1 MKNCTKRKSYRTLFR
16 AVERKDLDKIKKELP
31 GYRRSS
37 LREESL
43 LFAGHFAGLETVEF
57 LLKNGVNANEQD
69 DMGDTVLNYAAAE
82 NNVAEVEL
90 LLKYGALPD
99 IPNVHGEDAFSFAC
113 TWGALEAAVCLYNHG
128 SRMTWVKNNWTIRVC
143 DENSNLT
150 KEIKDFLRSINIFT
164 QDSVPHMG

>member
-69 DMGDTVLNYAAAE
+69 DIGDTVLNYAAAE

-90 LLKYGALPD
+90 LLKYEQNQL
-99 IPNVHGEDAFSFAC
+99 
-113 TWGALEAAVCLYNHG
+113 
-128 SRMTWVKNNWTIRVC
+128 
-143 DENSNLT
+143 
-150 KEIKDFLRSINIFT
+150 KEIILHT
-164 QDSVPHMG
+164 V

>member
-16 AVERKDLDKIKKELP
+16 AVARKDYDKIKKELP

-37 LREESL
+37 LHEESL
-43 LFAGHFAGLETVEF
+43 LFAAHFADLEVMEF

-69 DMGDTVLNYAAAE
+69 EMGDTVLNYAAAE
-82 NNVAEVEL
+82 NKVEEVEL

-113 TWGALEAAVCLYNHG
+113 TWCALDAADCLYRHG
-128 SRMTWVKNNWTIRVC
+128 SKMTWVKNNWTVSVC
-143 DENSNLT
+143 DEDSSLT
-150 KEIKDFLRSINIFT
+150 PEIRDFLKSIKIF
-164 QDSVPHMG
+164 PPRGNER

>member
-16 AVERKDLDKIKKELP
+16 AVERKDYDKIKKELP

-37 LREESL
+37 LCEESL
-43 LFAGHFAGLETVEF
+43 LFAAHFAGLETVEF

-69 DMGDTVLNYAAAE
+69 DIGDTVLNYAAAE

-113 TWGALEAAVCLYNHG
+113 TWCALDAADCLYRHG
-128 SRMTWVKNNWTIRVC
+128 SKMTRVKNNWTIRIL
-143 DENSNLT
+143 DEDSSLT
-150 KEIKDFLRSINIFT
+150 PEIRDFLKSINIF
-164 QDSVPHMG
+164 PPREIEK

>member
-1 MKNCTKRKSYRTLFR
+1 MKNSTGRKPFRTLYR
-16 AVERKDLDKIKKELP
+16 AVERKDHDKIKMELP
-31 GYRRSS
+31 KYRRAS

-43 LFAGHFAGLETVEF
+43 LFAGHFVDLETLEF

-69 DMGDTVLNYAAAE
+69 DIGDTVLNYAAME

-113 TWGALEAAVCLYNHG
+113 AWGALEAAVCLYNHG

-143 DENSNLT
+143 DEDSNLPQ
-150 KEIKDFLRSINIFT
+150 EIREFLRSISIFS
-164 QDSVPHMG
+164 QK